1 MKGKWIILLLLLLIP
16 ACSRPVAEVN
26 GKPISKKAYL
36 RELKERK
43 LAIGNQVDELTIKN
57 IVIDSLIEESLIL
70 EEAKAKNIKATQEEV
85 QNRLR
90 ALRQSF
96 KTEEDFKKYLR
107 NLGYNEDEFKRRL
120 EEKVVIDKFIVSM
133 ADIFSVTL
141 DEVKREYELNR
152 PLLEPEMVKVSMIE
166 VTEKGLAEDI
176 YERIKKGS
184 FEEVVKGLR
193 RDEKS
198 RENVIITE
206 PQWVR
211 LSVFSPE
218 LQDLLRKSKKG
229 LVGPYERRS
238 SWYIIKIY
246 DKKPPRFKPFDEAKT
261 EIMFALLHKKRLSAL
276 QDWLRRKKENS
287 KIVIYAER
295 L

>member
-1 MKGKWIILLLLLLIP
+1 L
-16 ACSRPVAEVN
+16 
-26 GKPISKKAYL
+26 
-36 RELKERK
+36 
-43 LAIGNQVDELTIKN
+43 
-57 IVIDSLIEESLIL
+57 
-70 EEAKAKNIKATQEEV
+70 
-85 QNRLR
+85 
-90 ALRQSF
+90 
-96 KTEEDFKKYLR
+96 
-107 NLGYNEDEFKRRL
+107 KRRL

>member
-1 MKGKWIILLLLLLIP
+1 MRGKWIILLLLLLIP

-107 NLGYNEDEFKRRL
+107 DLGYNENELKRRL
-120 EEKVVIDKFIVSM
+120 EEKIVIDKFIVSM

-176 YERIKKGS
+176 YEKIKKNS

-218 LQDLLRKSKKG
+218 LQDLLRKSRRG

-276 QDWLRRKKENS
+276 QDWLHKKKENS
-287 KIVIYAER
+287 KVVIYAER

>member
-107 NLGYNEDEFKRRL
+107 DLGYNENELKRRL
-120 EEKVVIDKFIVSM
+120 EEKIVIDKFIVSM

-166 VTEKGLAEDI
+166 ITEKGLAEDI
-176 YERIKKGS
+176 YEKIKKGS

-218 LQDLLRKSKKG
+218 LQDLLRKSRRG

-276 QDWLRRKKENS
+276 QDWLHKKKENS
-287 KIVIYAER
+287 KVVIYAER